1 MSFNGA
7 IMKAATVLVLALF
20 AVSVAGKAENAPADE
35 RTLRKYRAL
44 YLEAVCQREAGN
56 DVACYRL
63 LERAVRLNPNG
74 AEALFDMAQFA
85 ETHALDLP
93 VVAYLEKAHALCPDN
108 KKYLFEFSNALL
120 ATNDDRGV
128 DMTKSL
134 LSDELYREKS
144 FALLCSYYEAKGDY
158 DRLCATLDQWRP
170 IRDDDEL
177 LSTQKLRASIN
188 MGHLQE
194 ALLIADTLIAR
205 TPSHNAE
212 YVIAK
217 GEALLGLGRTDEV
230 LNIIKQVELDDDTRG
245 NANILLYKYALATKN
260 QEVENTA
267 LKNLVLDTSMPV
279 NTRVAALRNYLDKFP
294 PQEKKLRRDSLI
306 SQLLPLQEEDATLY
320 GVISSQMLNENTP
333 DSLMVPIFN
342 KMLDINPS
350 DEYSRLC
357 LMQNALS
364 KHDYT
369 ELKRLSTDGLK
380 ENARHPLFY
389 FYAGAVLQIEKDD
402 QGALDMYARGLKF
415 INADTHTELVSS
427 YYSAYADA
435 LHKVG
440 RKDEAY
446 VMYDSA
452 LVYNGDNIMCLNN
465 YAYFL
470 SLDETNLDKAR
481 QMSAKTLE
489 QEPEEPTYLDTYAW
503 ILFLQG
509 NYVEARKY
517 IDKALKFTENPDDP
531 DNVSLVDHAGDIY
544 YHLGFT
550 DKAADYW
557 RRAAKMDP
565 SSALIKKKAQS
576 RRYYKE

>member
-56 DVACYRL
+56 DVACFRL
-63 LERAVRLNPNG
+63 LERANRLNPNG

-108 KKYLFEFSNALL
+108 KKYLFELSNALL